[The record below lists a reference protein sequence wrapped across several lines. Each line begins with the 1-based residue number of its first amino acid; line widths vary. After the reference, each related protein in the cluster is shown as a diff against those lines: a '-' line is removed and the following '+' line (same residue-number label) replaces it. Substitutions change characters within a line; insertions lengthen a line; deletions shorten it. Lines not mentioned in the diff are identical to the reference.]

1 MTDLPG
7 QPGPSQ
13 PSDDFSAVQR
23 PSTIDYSFWAGVF
36 SPVIGLIAAALELFA
51 IIGPGTGG
59 IVPQMQQQLESQGMG
74 GEFSPQQ
81 LQTMYQVGITF
92 LLVMLVV
99 LGGLWIMFLVFMRG
113 GRNWARIVITVVG
126 AIWAL
131 RTLLGLLSSGG
142 YPIVAVL
149 AVVQLVAVVATIVF
163 AYLAP
168 STQYFRV
175 VAAQRQQGANRSFP
189 E

>member
-1 MTDLPG
+1 M
-7 QPGPSQ
+7 
-13 PSDDFSAVQR
+13 
-23 PSTIDYSFWAGVF
+23 AGVL

-51 IIGPGTGG
+51 IIGPGAGG
-59 IVPQMQQQLESQGMG
+59 VVSQMQQQLESQGMG
-74 GEFSPQQ
+74 GEFTPQQ
-81 LQTMYQVGITF
+81 IQTMYQVGITF

-131 RTLLGLLSSGG
+131 RTLLGLLGSGG

-149 AVVQLVAVVATIVF
+149 AVAQLVVVVATIVF

-168 STQYFRV
+168 SNQYFRAI
-175 VAAQRQQGANRSFP
+175 AAKRHADRNFP
-189 E
+189 G